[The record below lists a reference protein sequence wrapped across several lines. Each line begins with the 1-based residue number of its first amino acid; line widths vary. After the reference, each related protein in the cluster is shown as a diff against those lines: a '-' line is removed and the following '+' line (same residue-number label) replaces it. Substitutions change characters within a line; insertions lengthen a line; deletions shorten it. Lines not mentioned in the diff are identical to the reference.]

1 MKSILILI
9 ASVFICVVHSLP
21 PVPLFA
27 LNKVND
33 HWSEFKKTHNKT
45 YRNSTHEAQK
55 YISNKKIFYFI
66 IYNLKYNLKENNYLQ
81 IHYKK

>member
-21 PVPLFA
+21 PPVPLFA
-27 LNKVND
+27 LNKVDD
-33 HWSEFKKTHNKT
+33 HWSEFKKTHNKA

-55 YISNKKIFYFI
+55 YIYLIKKYFI
-66 IYNLKYNLKENNYLQ
+66 L
-81 IHYKK
+81 